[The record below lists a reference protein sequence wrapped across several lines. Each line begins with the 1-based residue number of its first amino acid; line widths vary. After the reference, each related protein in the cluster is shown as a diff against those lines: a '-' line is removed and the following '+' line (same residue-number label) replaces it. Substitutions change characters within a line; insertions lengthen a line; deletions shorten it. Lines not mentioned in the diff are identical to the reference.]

1 MVSSTA
7 RPNVPFPQP
16 TRAHLFAAQ
25 DCIGG
30 GASGEKEYGRNPL
43 GVLGGDQIPVKSGMG
58 AAARGFAA
66 LNFGVILGN
75 MPNEKRIPAAA
86 PKREPLKNFS
96 LSKPLRFRIT
106 KSAFLRDPNKF

>member
-1 MVSSTA
+1 MVSSTV

-16 TRAHLFAAQ
+16 TRSHLFAAQ
-25 DCIGG
+25 GCIGG

-75 MPNEKRIPAAA
+75 MPNEKRSTAAA
-86 PKREPLKNFS
+86 VRSEPIKYFRISQPL
-96 LSKPLRFRIT
+96 PLRLTKLPVRKFRH
-106 KSAFLRDPNKF
+106 K